1 MQGHCHKNCNYDYIN
16 RLAFRI
22 FSQLFIEISR
32 VNVLYSFTTYMKRF
46 FPFPVIQC
54 FNRGVLQ
61 LLHGTPSK
69 LDVSAR
75 KPKHETISWITNRA
89 KLWMICGLLA
99 LRPISHITQKTLS
112 FLHSTKEEQKTKTMV
127 TFETCAIFLYCIRR
141 DLADPLRWNGGMTE
155 WRNGMAE

>member
-32 VNVLYSFTTYMKRF
+32 VNVLYLFTTYMKRF

-61 LLHGTPSK
+61 LLHGTPCK

-75 KPKHETISWITNRA
+75 KPKHETIS

-99 LRPISHITQKTLS
+99 LRPISHITQKTLF

-127 TFETCAIFLYCIRR
+127 TFETCAIFLYYIRR
-141 DLADPLRWNGGMTE
+141 DLADPLWWNGGMTE